1 MNSYISLVKVFMK
14 AISMSEAQDK
24 RRKVMIVLLS
34 LFAVFGILLPVTFV
48 SGLIVKLMTDT
59 LTPLNAGSMGIELM
73 FYIISLFTVI
83 FGINVIF
90 NEFYFSNDIEYLLPL
105 PLRPFQIVASKFTA
119 AFINENMMQFMLVLA
134 CVVGFG
140 ISTKMSV
147 ISWLYA
153 LVGIVTM
160 PIVPLIYCAIIS
172 MVLMYFTRVI
182 KDKEMI
188 QKISVLLIFIMLLG
202 VVGSIS
208 TLQDLDLEHYVEAL
222 ATGNQGFF
230 KVMRVIFPT
239 MPLFVNSFANQSIG
253 SLLLYIL
260 VTVIYIAVFLFLGEK
275 LYLDGVIGLSA
286 ASTKS
291 HHRSVEKMLKRT
303 KKQNPAV
310 ALFWKEVKML
320 VRTPAFFINCVSLN
334 YVWPVFVY
342 AVAKMQQFDTSIENL
357 RRVYHSGNY
366 KVTLF
371 VVLLVVGIS
380 LLMTA
385 VNSLGSNA
393 ISREGKY
400 FQFMKYVPVSYF
412 TQWHVKAAVSIFFTI
427 TGVWLYFVI
436 GFIVVGASVA
446 DIIVYL
452 VLSLLSITFVSYMGV
467 LIDSIQPKLIWDD
480 EMSVLRENYNT
491 FFAMAITIFFTA
503 VVCGGG
509 FFLFVKSSMSMATFI
524 TILLLVLGISN
535 IVILLMTKKSG
546 VRNIAEQEET

>member
-59 LTPLNAGSMGIELM
+59 LTPLDSASLGIELM
-73 FYIISLFTVI
+73 FYLISLFTVI

-140 ISTKMSV
+140 ISTRMSV
-147 ISWLYA
+147 LSWLYA
-153 LVGIVTM
+153 IFGIVTM
-160 PIVPLIYCAIIS
+160 PIVPLIYCGIIS

-182 KDKEMI
+182 KNKEII
-188 QKISVLLIFIMLLG
+188 QKITVLLGFLMLL
-202 VVGSIS
+202 VVIGSIS

-230 KVMRVIFPT
+230 KVMRIIFPT
-239 MPLFVNSFANQSIG
+239 MPLFVNSFAEQSLI

-260 VTVIYIAVFLFLGEK
+260 VTAVYIVVFLFIGEK

-291 HHRSVEKMLKRT
+291 HYPSVEKMLKNIKR
-303 KKQNPAV
+303 QSPAG
-310 ALFWKEVKML
+310 ALFGKEVKML
-320 VRTPAFFINCVSLN
+320 LRTPAFFINCVSLN
-334 YVWPVFVY
+334 YVWPIFVY
-342 AVAKMQQFDTSIENL
+342 AVAKMQKFDISIENL
-357 RRVYHSGNY
+357 RSLYQSGNY

-371 VVLLVVGIS
+371 VVLLVAGIS

-400 FQFMKYVPVSYF
+400 FQFMKYTPVSYF

-427 TGVWLYFVI
+427 TGVWIYLI
-436 GFIVVGASVA
+436 IAFIMVQVPILDV
-446 DIIVYL
+446 IVYL
-452 VLSLLSITFVSYMGV
+452 VISLLSITFVSYMGV

-491 FFAMAITIFFTA
+491 FFAMAITIFYTA
-503 VVCGGG
+503 FICGGG
-509 FFLFVKSSMSMATFI
+509 FLLFVKSNVSIATLI
-524 TILLLVLGISN
+524 TIILLVLGISN
-535 IVILLMTKKSG
+535 IVVLLITKQTG